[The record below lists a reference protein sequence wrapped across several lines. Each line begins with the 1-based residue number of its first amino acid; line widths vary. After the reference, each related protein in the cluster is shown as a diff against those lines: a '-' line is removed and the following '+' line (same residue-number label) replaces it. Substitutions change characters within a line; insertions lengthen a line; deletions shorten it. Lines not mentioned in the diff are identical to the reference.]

1 MYKSKI
7 LSAGLITATL
17 SFAAGTVNATM
28 STDPFA
34 NPNPHPQA
42 NTHIVIQIT
51 QKSPGAENMVLHNV
65 ANLLKFYGPKQLE
78 TEVVAYGPGID
89 LLMKNNKHAAE
100 VKKLTQQGVMF
111 AACENTMHA
120 MHITKTQLNK
130 SADPVPS
137 GAVAIIKREQQGWQY
152 LRP

>member
-1 MYKSKI
+1 MYQKKAI
-7 LSAGLITATL
+7 MACVLTAGVTLGYGSAMA
-17 SFAAGTVNATM
+17 

-42 NTHIVIQIT
+42 KTHIVIQIT
-51 QKSPGAENMVLHNV
+51 QKTPLSENIVLHNV
-65 ANLLKFYGPKQLE
+65 SNILKFYGPQQVE

-89 LLMKNNKHAAE
+89 LIMKNNKHAAE

-120 MHITKTQLNK
+120 MHITKAQLNE

-137 GAVAIIKREQQGWQY
+137 GAVAIVKREQQGWQY

>member
-1 MYKSKI
+1 MLKNKI
-7 LSAGLITATL
+7 MFVFSLISLAT
-17 SFAAGTVNATM
+17 SGMAMAEA
-28 STDPFA
+28 DPFA
-34 NPNPHPQA
+34 NPNPHPGA

-51 QKSPGAENMVLHNV
+51 EKNPVAENIVLHNV
-65 ANLLKFYGPKQLE
+65 SNILKFYGPKQVE

-89 LLMKNNKHAAE
+89 LLMKKNKHAAE
-100 VKKLTQQGVMF
+100 VKKLTRQGVMF

-120 MHITKTQLNK
+120 LHITKVQLNQ

-152 LRP
+152 LKP

>member
-1 MYKSKI
+1 MLFDRKLLGTLLAGAVIFSSQ
-7 LSAGLITATL
+7 SAL
-17 SFAAGTVNATM
+17 AA
-28 STDPFA
+28 SDPFA

-42 NTHIVIQIT
+42 KTHIVIQIT
-51 QKSPGAENMVLHNV
+51 QKDARSENLVLHNV
-65 ANLLKFYGPKQLE
+65 ANLLKFYGPQQVE

-89 LLMKNNKHAAE
+89 LLMKKNKHSGDIN
-100 VKKLTQQGVMF
+100 KLAQQGVMF

-120 MHITKTQLNK
+120 MHITKAQLNP

-137 GAVAIIKREQQGWQY
+137 GAVAIIKREQEGWQY